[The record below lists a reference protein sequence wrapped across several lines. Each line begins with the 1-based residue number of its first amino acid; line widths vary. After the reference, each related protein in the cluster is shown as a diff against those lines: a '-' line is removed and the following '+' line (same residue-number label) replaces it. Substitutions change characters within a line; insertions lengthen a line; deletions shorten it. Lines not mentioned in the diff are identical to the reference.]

1 MRRILVVLCISWTVA
16 QLSDAQRTQR
26 TVTSSPTFTLAH
38 PERANPEKDC
48 QRAIARHDLRFVG
61 VAGLALDVP
70 GVADYQTRYW
80 KTNGVKIIAGTSD
93 VGLRDFNEAARAD
106 ATRYNAALLKCLAT
120 HRSSNAK
127 T

>member
-1 MRRILVVLCISWTVA
+1 MTRVVLILCISAIVA
-16 QLSDAQRTQR
+16 QLGIAQR
-26 TVTSSPTFTLAH
+26 TVTSSPAFTLAD

-48 QRAIARHDLRFVG
+48 QRAIARHDFRFVG
-61 VAGLALDVP
+61 VAGFALDVP

-80 KTNGVKIIAGTSD
+80 RTNGVKVIARTRD
-93 VGLRDFNEAARAD
+93 VGHRDFNEAARAY
-106 ATRYNAALLKCLAT
+106 ANRYNAALLKYLAT

>member
-1 MRRILVVLCISWTVA
+1 MARVLLIVCVSWTVA
-16 QLSDAQRTQR
+16 HLSDAQRT
-26 TVTSSPTFTLAH
+26 VTGSPAFRLAH

-48 QRAIARHDLRFVG
+48 QRAIARHDFRFVG
-61 VAGLALDVP
+61 IAGVGLDIP

-80 KTNGVKIIAGTSD
+80 KTNGIKVIAGTSD
-93 VGLRDFNEAARAD
+93 VGHRDFNEAARTYAS
-106 ATRYNAALLKCLAT
+106 RYNAALLKYLAT

>member
-1 MRRILVVLCISWTVA
+1 MTRILLILCAGWTLA
-16 QLSDAQRTQR
+16 QPSDAQRT
-26 TVTSSPTFTLAH
+26 VTGSPSFTLAH

-61 VAGLALDVP
+61 VAGYALDVP

-80 KTNGVKIIAGTSD
+80 KSNGVKVITGTSD
-93 VGLRDFNEAARAD
+93 IGEREFNDAARAY
-106 ATRYNAALLKCLAT
+106 ASRYNAALLKYLAP